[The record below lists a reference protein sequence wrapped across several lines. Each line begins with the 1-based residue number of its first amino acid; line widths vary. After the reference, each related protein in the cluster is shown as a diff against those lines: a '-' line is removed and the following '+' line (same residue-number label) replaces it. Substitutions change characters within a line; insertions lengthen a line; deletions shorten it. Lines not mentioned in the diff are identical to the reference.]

1 MAEQEKIMKASEYLS
16 KMNVQ
21 LNDEDLLF
29 ASGGAGSSSSA
40 AYKVGDT
47 VRLGGQTQVG
57 EVIAVNKNDVSVAFG
72 QITTVVKANRLEA
85 AQPVKVQDVR
95 TATYV
100 SKQTNLQMI
109 FFYILPALIGYTG
122 CRKFKKLTAP
132 EA

>member
-47 VRLGGQTQVG
+47 VRWISMPEMVDTIKTVYLN
-57 EVIAVNKNDVSVAFG
+57 EKNPAYSKYDVKFPDL
-72 QITTVVKANRLEA
+72 TTCDMKHGWLE
-85 AQPVKVQDVR
+85 KV
-95 TATYV
+95 
-100 SKQTNLQMI
+100 
-109 FFYILPALIGYTG
+109 
-122 CRKFKKLTAP
+122 
-132 EA
+132 